1 MKKGLIVIFIL
12 FNFQFIGK
20 KAELHAQ
27 PSFSLDTTF
36 QPFFDVTDLV
46 VGGPISNLWE
56 NPLNGK
62 LHIAGGF
69 RLFLGNDPFYSLL
82 STHRDGSRNF
92 NFQGFTLDGMPFFY
106 PINDTVFISNSGGG
120 FYFPMDI
127 DGNHVWTNWRQNYRQ
142 TVSCS
147 RASWP
152 YFYPNGSSLLT
163 NDWTGNPNHCL
174 IVNPPDTFPG
184 QSIVKVDSLGL
195 YDSTFQHTANGTV
208 TGFWPYDSTRLLV
221 FGLPRKFTQYDGH
234 SVNGLC
240 RIYLDGTLDTTF
252 KSPIIPGNG
261 SLRPKL
267 VETNGKIFIIG
278 TFQVFDYPT
287 EWFSMLKLNAD
298 GSLDT
303 TFNNLGRPINSTNT
317 SAGVGSVVKTPD
329 NGYLVG
335 GYFNQVQGVFKNSLV
350 KLDSVGNLEPQY
362 FTSRGPD
369 SAIISFY
376 KPSVFNIVKS
386 KFGGY
391 YVMGDWT
398 YWDGVPSQPII
409 RIHEMQTV
417 GLKEQVQESVLLKV
431 YPNPAQEQLY
441 LEFLP
446 NARITS
452 IQLYDLQGKEVQSF
466 HQKVN
471 SISVN
476 GLKNGIYFLKVIGE
490 NGLSIEKVI
499 VGR

>member
-1 MKKGLIVIFIL
+1 MRKAIVYLFIVFIFL
-12 FNFQFIGK
+12 AIGK

-27 PSFSLDTTF
+27 PSFSVDTTF
-36 QPFFDVTDLV
+36 QPFFNITQGSGKGVITD
-46 VGGPISNLWE
+46 IWE
-56 NPLNGK
+56 NPMNGG
-62 LHIAGGF
+62 LHLAGDF
-69 RLFLGNDPFYSLL
+69 RPFLGNDPFYSIL
-82 STHRDGSRNF
+82 STYRDGSRNF
-92 NFQGFTLDGMPFFY
+92 NFQGFNVTNMTFFY
-106 PINDTVFISNSGGG
+106 PINDSVFISGSGG

-127 DGNHVWTNWRQNYRQ
+127 DGNPMWTNWLQMYQQ
-142 TVSCS
+142 TVDCS
-147 RASWP
+147 AASWP
-152 YFYPNGSSLLT
+152 YFFPNGSSLMT
-163 NDWTGNPNHCL
+163 NSWDGNPNRCL
-174 IVNPPDTFPG
+174 IRNPPNTYLS
-184 QSIVKVDSLGL
+184 QAIIKVDSLG
-195 YDSTFQHTANGTV
+195 YFDSTFQHTANGTV

-221 FGLPRKFTQYDGH
+221 FGLPRKFTQYDGQT
-234 SVNGLC
+234 VNGLC

-252 KSPIIPGNG
+252 HSPIIPGNG
-261 SLRPKL
+261 GLRPYL
-267 VETNGKIFIIG
+267 IEEDGKIFIIG
-278 TFQVFDYPT
+278 TFQVFDHPS

-303 TFNNLGRPINSTNT
+303 TFNNLGRPIDTT
-317 SAGVGSVVKTPD
+317 SNNAGVGSVVKTPD

-335 GYFNQVQGVFKNSLV
+335 GAFNKVQGVFKNSLV
-350 KLDSVGNLEPQY
+350 KLDSNGNIEPQY

-369 SAIISFY
+369 TTILFQFQGVIA
-376 KPSVFNIVKS
+376 NIVKS

-398 YWDGVPSQPII
+398 HWDGMPTQPII

-417 GLKEQVQESVLLKV
+417 GLKKNEQESALLKV

-452 IQLYDLQGKEVQSF
+452 IQLYDLQGKLVQSF

-476 GLKNGIYFLKVIGE
+476 GLKNGIYFLKVISEHGV
-490 NGLSIEKVI
+490 STEKV
-499 VGR
+499 VVAK